1 MVIPHTGRRQAIAA
15 TTALVR
21 GLAGAG
27 LHVIVPSSKA
37 RKIGDIAS
45 LVSSV
50 DQPQAELRHTE
61 LIIVVGGDG
70 TILSAAQLSHG
81 SGVPLLGIN
90 LGHVGFLAESEREE
104 VGEVVRRVA
113 AEQYEVEER
122 MTLDVTVSMEG
133 QVLERNFAV
142 NEVTVEK
149 AEPQRMVE
157 VAVEIDARPVS
168 TFGADGVCL
177 ATPTGS
183 TAYAFSAGGPVVW
196 PQVQALVLAPISAH
210 ALFARPLVVSPSSV
224 LAVEVLAPSPPA
236 LMVCDGR
243 RTRELPP
250 GSRIEVTKGSHP
262 LRLARLATAPFTDRL
277 VAKFQLPVTG
287 WRGPG
292 TRAPRPPED
301 M

>member
-1 MVIPHTGRRQAIAA
+1 
-15 TTALVR
+15 
-21 GLAGAG
+21 
-27 LHVIVPSSKA
+27 
-37 RKIGDIAS
+37 
-45 LVSSV
+45 
-50 DQPQAELRHTE
+50 
-61 LIIVVGGDG
+61 
-70 TILSAAQLSHG
+70 
-81 SGVPLLGIN
+81 
-90 LGHVGFLAESEREE
+90 
-104 VGEVVRRVA
+104 
-113 AEQYEVEER
+113 